1 MIRGPVPFRKADVR
15 TYAGGVERHS
25 RWALGSIAAGIG
37 AMVVLVAAASGLFS
51 SPSADPGRVPLPTTN
66 LVLGMECNA
75 AERVGELAVD
85 DGSSLTG
92 NGTRI
97 LWPMGYVG
105 RVRGDVV
112 EVLDPAGAVVART
125 GDVISVGGGG
135 SDDGF
140 RMCPASATVIR
151 PGRP

>member
-1 MIRGPVPFRKADVR
+1 MAV
-15 TYAGGVERHS
+15 
-25 RWALGSIAAGIG
+25 GSTVAGIG
-37 AMVVLVAAASGLFS
+37 AMVVLVAVASGLIFG
-51 SPSADPGRVPLPTTN
+51 SPSPDPDHVPLPTTD

-75 AERVGELAVD
+75 AELQGELAVD
-85 DGSSLTG
+85 DGSSLTVHG
-92 NGTRI
+92 KRI

-105 RVRGDVV
+105 RVRGDVI
-112 EVLDPAGAVVART
+112 EVLDPAGLVVART

-135 SDDGF
+135 SHDGF

>member
-1 MIRGPVPFRKADVR
+1 
-15 TYAGGVERHS
+15 
-25 RWALGSIAAGIG
+25 
-37 AMVVLVAAASGLFS
+37 MVVLVAVASGLLS
-51 SPSADPGRVPLPTTN
+51 GPSPDPGRVPLPTTN

-75 AERVGELAVD
+75 AELEGELALD
-85 DGSSLTG
+85 DGSSLTVS
-92 NGTRI
+92 GTRI

-105 RVRGDVV
+105 RVRGDVI
-112 EVLDPAGAVVART
+112 EVRDAAGIVVART

-135 SDDGF
+135 SNDGF